1 MIIEDKAKVHLVD
14 QIVGVLSHKKR
25 SYLLNARDL
34 FFNLEPNLLKT
45 LLVVK
50 AVVLYLVVLNLLIL
64 LKENV
69 KSKRDS
75 SQKNKKK
82 KKRKKSKKLS
92 QMLYLE
98 ELNLLTQLNVT

>member
-1 MIIEDKAKVHLVD
+1 MIIEGKAEVHLVD
-14 QIVGVLSHKKR
+14 QIVGVLSYKKR
-25 SYLLNARDL
+25 SCLLNAKDL
-34 FFNLEPNLLKT
+34 FFNLEPSLLKK
-45 LLVVK
+45 LKVVK
-50 AVVLYLVVLNLLIL
+50 VLVLYLVVLNLSIL

-82 KKRKKSKKLS
+82 KKRTNSRKQS